1 MSMQAANLTTR
12 AQRQIVTW
20 LLLCCVLIFT
30 MVVLGGVTRLTRSG
44 LSMVDWHPVMGVVP
58 PLSQS
63 QWQQTFEKYQTFPE
77 YKRINRGMSLGE
89 FKSIYWMEFSH
100 RLLGRLIGI
109 VFLLPLLYFLYRGY
123 IRGPLIP
130 KTLVMFVL
138 GGMQGVLG
146 WYMVKSGLVDNPHV
160 SQYRLTAHLLA
171 AFVIYA
177 YILWVALG
185 LLFPRREQAG
195 GQNISG
201 LLRFSVIVTAVILV
215 TVAAGGFVA
224 GTKAGH
230 VFNTYPLMNGQWI
243 PQGYM
248 ALQPEWRNL
257 FDNVA
262 TVQFNHRWLGSMVM
276 VMVLGLWLVARRFLL
291 SPRARVAMHLL
302 LAVVVVQ
309 FSLGMLTLLWVVPVP
324 LGVAHQASALL
335 LFTVA
340 LMVNHALRACQ

>member
-1 MSMQAANLTTR
+1 MSKQIVDLPAH
-12 AQRQIVTW
+12 AQRQIVAW

-44 LSMVDWHPVMGVVP
+44 LSMVDWHPVKGVVP
-58 PLSQS
+58 PLSQP
-63 QWQQTFEKYQTFPE
+63 QWQKAFKRYQSFPE
-77 YKRINRGMSLGE
+77 YKKINHGMSLNE
-89 FKSIYWMEFSH
+89 FKSIYWMEYSH

-130 KTLVMFVL
+130 KTITMFIL

-160 SQYRLTAHLLA
+160 SQYRLTAHLVA
-171 AFVIYA
+171 AFAIYA

-195 GQNISG
+195 DQDISG
-201 LLRFSVIVTAVILV
+201 LLRLSMIVTTVILV
-215 TVAAGGFVA
+215 TVVAGGFVA

-230 VFNTYPLMNGQWI
+230 VFNSYPLMNGQWI
-243 PQGYM
+243 PEGYM

-262 TVQFNHRWLGSMVM
+262 TVQFNHRWLGGIAL
-276 VMVLGLWLVARRFLL
+276 VMVLSLWVYARRFLL
-291 SPRARVAMHLL
+291 SPRVRIVIHVLL
-302 LAVVVVQ
+302 VMVVVQ
-309 FSLGMLTLLWVVPVP
+309 FSLGVLTLLWVVPVS

-335 LFTVA
+335 LFTSA
-340 LMVNHALRACQ
+340 LVVNHTLRTYR